1 MSSKFS
7 LQALADC
14 VANWDRGV
22 MSWDETALFSGDP
35 RENSCCRTSAPT
47 AECAASTRFVHE

>member
-14 VANWDRGV
+14 VANWDCGV
-22 MSWDETALFSGDP
+22 MDETAFFSGDP
-35 RENSCCRTSAPT
+35 RENSCCRISAPT